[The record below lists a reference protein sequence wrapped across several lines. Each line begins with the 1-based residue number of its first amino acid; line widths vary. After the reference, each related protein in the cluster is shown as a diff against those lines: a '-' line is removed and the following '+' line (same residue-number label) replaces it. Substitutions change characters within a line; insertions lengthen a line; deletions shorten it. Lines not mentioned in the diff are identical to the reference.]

1 MRKKI
6 LVVSHERSGTHF
18 LINTIMQSFGGLL
31 GWIDLD
37 EKHGVNWRHPQMARD
52 WLAQFKG
59 QSVPAVFKSH
69 HAFPLLAPV
78 VAQELGEFFV
88 FYVQR
93 DGRDV
98 MTSFWMY
105 LNRLEADWGPKTATV
120 GEFMRAPARGSITQY
135 QTSDAPI
142 TMLQRWVDHVAG
154 WSRADFPVHRVS
166 YESLHEQHGKVVDR
180 IATILGEQ
188 PISRVRPALD
198 APSILPWRGKVGTWR
213 DFFTAADS
221 DYFERNTKGLR
232 A

>member
-18 LINTIMQSFGGLL
+18 LMNTITRCFGELL

-37 EKHGVNWRHPQMARD
+37 DKHGVNWRDPEMARA

-59 QSVPAVFKSH
+59 QFVPALFKSH
-69 HAFPLLAPV
+69 HALPLLAPV
-78 VAQELGEFFV
+78 IGQELDEYIV

-98 MTSFWMY
+98 MTSFWIY
-105 LNRLEADWGPKTATV
+105 LNRLVDDWGPKTATV
-120 GEFMRAPARGSITQY
+120 GEFMRAPSRGVITQY
-135 QTSDAPI
+135 QSDERI

-154 WSRADFPVHRVS
+154 WNRADFLVHRVS
-166 YESLHEQHGKVVDR
+166 YESLHAQHDAVVDR
-180 IATILGEQ
+180 IAAILEQ
-188 PISRVRPALD
+188 PPVTRARPGLD

-213 DFFTAADS
+213 EFFTAADS
-221 DYFERNTKGLR
+221 DYFERNTKRLR
-232 A
+232 G